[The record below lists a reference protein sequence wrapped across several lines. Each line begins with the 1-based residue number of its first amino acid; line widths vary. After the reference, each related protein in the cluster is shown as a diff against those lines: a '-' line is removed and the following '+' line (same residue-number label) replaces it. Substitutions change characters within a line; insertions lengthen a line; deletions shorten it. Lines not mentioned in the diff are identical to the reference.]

1 MWLKVKGKLIF
12 ILQSFV
18 RKKETNLDGE
28 NKVITIM
35 QYVECTLLKKST
47 LCGNAKELE
56 NMRLTL

>member
-12 ILQSFV
+12 ILRGFV

-35 QYVECTLLKKST
+35 QYVECTLLKKAHFVEMLRNLKT
-47 LCGNAKELE
+47 
-56 NMRLTL
+56 